1 MNGRRMGVLGAVLV
15 LGGVLLIGTG
25 AALGGGGL
33 AGWGGM
39 MGGGGFPGGGG
50 MMGGAWSGAWSGAT
64 GPGPGEAGFVAGTT
78 DTPRVIGVV
87 ATAGLRFVPDTIRG
101 QEGETIRFEV
111 TVMGPTPHEFMV
123 GPAAD
128 VVEHKEGTPEVPE
141 LGMME
146 TGSVTYTFTGTGPYA
161 FACHVA
167 GHYEAG
173 MRGPIVVVN

>member
-1 MNGRRMGVLGAVLV
+1 MKRARLGVLGTTLVAV
-15 LGGVLLIGTG
+15 GVLLIGIG
-25 AALGGGGL
+25 ATLGDGGF

-39 MGGGGFPGGGG
+39 MGGYPGG
-50 MMGGAWSGAWSGAT
+50 MMGGGGFTGGQPRVAT

-78 DTPRVIGVV
+78 GTPRVIGVA
-87 ATAGLRFVPDTIRG
+87 ATAGLRFVPDTIRV
-101 QEGETIRFEV
+101 QEGETIRFEF

-128 VVEHKEGTPEVPE
+128 VAEDREGTPEVPE

-146 TGSVTYTFTGTGPYA
+146 TGSVTYTFSNPGPFA

-173 MRGPIVVVN
+173 MKGSIVVVN

>member
-1 MNGRRMGVLGAVLV
+1 MKRARLGVLGTTLVAV
-15 LGGVLLIGTG
+15 GVLLIGIG
-25 AALGGGGL
+25 ATLGDGGF

-39 MGGGGFPGGGG
+39 MGGGGFTGGQPRD
-50 MMGGAWSGAWSGAT
+50 AT

-78 DTPRVIGVV
+78 GTPRVIGVA
-87 ATAGLRFVPDTIRG
+87 ATAGLRFVPDTIRV
-101 QEGETIRFEV
+101 QEGETIRFEF

-128 VVEHKEGTPEVPE
+128 VAEDREGTPEVPE

-146 TGSVTYTFTGTGPYA
+146 TGSVTYTFSGPGPFA

-173 MRGPIVVVN
+173 MKGSIVVVN

>member
-1 MNGRRMGVLGAVLV
+1 MKRARLGVLGTTLVAV
-15 LGGVLLIGTG
+15 GALLIGIG
-25 AALGGGGL
+25 ATLGDGGFT
-33 AGWGGM
+33 GWGGM
-39 MGGGGFPGGGG
+39 MGGYPGGMVGGGG
-50 MMGGAWSGAWSGAT
+50 MMGGQPRVAT
-64 GPGPGEAGFVAGTT
+64 GPGPGEVGFVAGTT
-78 DTPRVIGVV
+78 DTPRVIGVA
-87 ATAGLRFVPDTIRG
+87 ATAGLRFVPDTIRV

-146 TGSVTYTFTGTGPYA
+146 TGSVTYTFTGSGPFA
-161 FACHVA
+161 FACHVS

-173 MRGPIVVVN
+173 MKGTIVVVN